1 MLRYGSPPPLPQ
13 LDLESPWIHRP
24 NSPGLTGTSHNPVSP
39 PAEKCRQLQPCSFK
53 LISSMMPPN
62 KSLKPAESNVCAD
75 HRAEAVRLSNSRQTS
90 HGQTTRCTRRR
101 SAYLSPNRRGRL
113 LARALWLLAALAV
126 IASGV
131 VGYRPALEYYRARNR
146 PAFQTAAVSRGQIV
160 AVINSTGTVRPVLQV
175 TVGSFVSGPILELSA
190 EFNDQVERNQVLA
203 KIDPRI
209 YEAAVARD
217 RANLAVRNAD
227 VQRIMAELQRARNEE
242 ERGQRLV
249 RETAGF
255 LSEAEMDLLMF
266 ARIGLEAQLRIAEA
280 GVEEAQANLETSMA
294 NLEYCNI
301 RSPVAGTVIDRKID
315 QGQTLAAQFQAPE
328 LFVIAPDMQEEM
340 HVFAAVDEADIG
352 LIRRAQAE
360 SRPVYFT
367 VDAYP
372 EDLFEGRIFQV
383 RQSSTVVQSVVT
395 YPVIV
400 SAANEDLKLMP
411 GMTANLSFQ
420 IDVRSE
426 VLRIPNAALRYYP
439 ERELVHPDDH
449 RILDGQL
456 DTEIEQAEAEAEGLP
471 AMQLAEASGRSNL
484 RHVWYLDEH
493 LLRAVEVRTGISD
506 YRHTEVVLG
515 ELDEQR
521 QLVTGIEPKRR

>member
-1 MLRYGSPPPLPQ
+1 M
-13 LDLESPWIHRP
+13 
-24 NSPGLTGTSHNPVSP
+24 
-39 PAEKCRQLQPCSFK
+39 
-53 LISSMMPPN
+53 
-62 KSLKPAESNVCAD
+62 
-75 HRAEAVRLSNSRQTS
+75 
-90 HGQTTRCTRRR
+90 
-101 SAYLSPNRRGRL
+101 
-113 LARALWLLAALAV
+113 

-146 PAFQTAAVSRGQIV
+146 PVFQTASVSHGQIV
-160 AVINSTGTVRPVLQV
+160 AVINSTGTVKPVLQV
-175 TVGSFVSGPILELSA
+175 TVGSFVSGPILDLLV
-190 EFNDQVERNQVLA
+190 EFNDQVEKNQILA

-217 RANLAVRNAD
+217 RASLATRNAD
-227 VQRIMAELQRARNEE
+227 VQRITAELQRARNEE
-242 ERGQRLV
+242 ERGKRLV

-328 LFVIAPDMQEEM
+328 LFVIAPDMRKEM
-340 HVFAAVDEADIG
+340 HVFASVDEADIG
-352 LIRRAQAE
+352 LIRQAQAE

-400 SAANEDLKLMP
+400 SAANQDLKLMP

-420 IDVRSE
+420 IDVRSDA
-426 VLRIPNAALRYYP
+426 LRVPNAALRYYP
-439 ERELVHPDDH
+439 ERELVHPDDQ
-449 RILDGQL
+449 RILDGL
-456 DTEIEQAEAEAEGLP
+456 LEAELDQEEPDGLP
-471 AMQLAEASGRSNL
+471 AIQLAEASGRSNL

-506 YRHTEVVLG
+506 YRHTEVVSG
-515 ELDEQR
+515 ELDEQL
-521 QLVTGIEPKRR
+521 QLVTGIQPKRG

>member
-1 MLRYGSPPPLPQ
+1 MPPKNNPALTESSIIADQQGDLAPLS
-13 LDLESPWIHRP
+13 DS
-24 NSPGLTGTSHNPVSP
+24 SDGL
-39 PAEKCRQLQPCSFK
+39 CRQ
-53 LISSMMPPN
+53 N
-62 KSLKPAESNVCAD
+62 AHPA
-75 HRAEAVRLSNSRQTS
+75 RLWFPQ
-90 HGQTTRCTRRR
+90 R
-101 SAYLSPNRRGRL
+101 SPLRHGRL
-113 LARALWLLAALAV
+113 LARALWLMAALAV

-146 PAFQTAAVSRGQIV
+146 PDFQTAPVSRGQIV
-160 AVINSTGTVRPVLQV
+160 AVINSTGTVKPVLQV
-175 TVGSFVSGPILELSA
+175 TVGSFVSGPILELLV
-190 EFNDQVERNQVLA
+190 EFNDQVDKNQILA
-203 KIDPRI
+203 RIDPRI

-217 RANLAVRNAD
+217 RASLATRNAD
-227 VQRIMAELQRARNEE
+227 VQRIGAELQRARNEE
-242 ERGQRLV
+242 ERGKRLL
-249 RETAGF
+249 RETASF
-255 LSEAEMDLLMF
+255 LSESEMDLLMF

-328 LFVIAPDMQEEM
+328 LFVIAPDMQKEM
-340 HVFAAVDEADIG
+340 HVFASVDEADIG
-352 LIRRAQAE
+352 LIRRAQADD
-360 SRPVYFT
+360 RPVYFT

-383 RQSSTVVQSVVT
+383 RQSSSVVQSVVT

-426 VLRIPNAALRYYP
+426 VTRIPNAALRYYP

-456 DTEIEQAEAEAEGLP
+456 ETEQEQAESEGLP

-493 LLRAVEVRTGISD
+493 LLRAIEVRTGISD
-506 YRHTEVVLG
+506 YRYTELIGG
-515 ELDEQR
+515 ELDQQR
-521 QLVTGIEPKRR
+521 QLVTGIQPKRS